1 MRTYQR
7 DKDYLRNADM
17 EKEPWQIYLPMA
29 LFVYSRF
36 HWNPRH
42 DRHGA
47 KRSGGCVLVPQIIRG
62 MIYKYQRLKKKFMKV
77 YKAIMLTKYM

>member
-1 MRTYQR
+1 
-7 DKDYLRNADM
+7 M

-42 DRHGA
+42 DRNGA
-47 KRSGGCVLVPQIIRG
+47 KRSRGCVLVPQIIRSG
-62 MIYKYQRLKKKFMKV
+62 SKTPEFTRGVLFLYCILLEFK
-77 YKAIMLTKYM
+77 T